1 MENRQPTEPGRD
13 AVITHGIV
21 TDNPVGLLRGEG
33 WQAVWGVVR
42 EAGLRLWSD
51 DAFGL
56 AGNVAFRVLLAVFP
70 FLIFTSSMTAFVGS
84 QSMAEDLVSFLIAI
98 VPKTLIEPIIAEVQQ
113 VMTVQRG
120 GVLSTGILL
129 TIWFALGGVDGVR
142 IGLNRAYGLRE
153 TRSWYVLY
161 PVMVL
166 MVVIASL
173 VLVLVGYLLVLA
185 PRAGSW
191 LHVLFPGFD
200 PASVTIK
207 LVRYPAAAIILAFSL
222 FLAHVVLPARRTR
235 FSSIYPGVLFT
246 IVMWTSLTA
255 VFSFYLANFASYATY
270 YAGLAG
276 IVAAL
281 YFLYLAALV
290 LIFGGEL
297 NRAIRIRRLARALRQ
312 NSDDEQDQPI
322 TQDA

>member
-1 MENRQPTEPGRD
+1 MEKRQPVEAGRD

-21 TDNPVGLLRGEG
+21 TDNPEWLLRGKG
-33 WQAVWGVVR
+33 WRGAWGVTR

-56 AGNVAFRVLLAVFP
+56 AGNVAFRVILAVFP

-98 VPKTLIEPIIAEVQQ
+98 VPATLIEPIVSEVRQ

-142 IGLNRAYGLRE
+142 VGLNRAYGVRE

-161 PVMVL
+161 PVMVF

-173 VLVLVGYLLVLA
+173 VLVMVGYLLVLA
-185 PRAGSW
+185 PGAGSW
-191 LHVLFPGFD
+191 LHIFFPGFD
-200 PASVTIK
+200 PASVTIR
-207 LVRYPAAAIILAFSL
+207 LVRYPAAAIILVFSL
-222 FLAHVVLPARRTR
+222 FLAHVFLPARRTR

-246 IVMWTSLTA
+246 VIAWTLLTA
-255 VFSFYLANFASYATY
+255 AFSFYLANFATYATY

-297 NRAIRIRRLARALRQ
+297 NRAIRIRRLAHALRQ
-312 NSDDEQDQPI
+312 DPDGN
-322 TQDA
+322 

>member
-1 MENRQPTEPGRD
+1 MQKRQPAETGRD
-13 AVITHGIV
+13 TVITHGIV
-21 TDNPVGLLRGEG
+21 SDNPEWLLGGKGWRG
-33 WQAVWGVVR
+33 AWGVTR

-56 AGNVAFRVLLAVFP
+56 AGNVAFRVILAVFP

-84 QSMAEDLVSFLIAI
+84 QSMAEDLVSFLIDI
-98 VPKTLIEPIIAEVQQ
+98 VPATLIEPIVSEVRQ

-129 TIWFALGGVDGVR
+129 TVWFALGGVDGVR
-142 IGLNRAYGLRE
+142 VGLNRAYGVRE

-166 MVVIASL
+166 MVVMASL
-173 VLVLVGYLLVLA
+173 VLVMVGYLLVVA

-191 LHVLFPGFD
+191 LHIFFPGFD
-200 PASVTIK
+200 PASVTIR
-207 LVRYPAAAIILAFSL
+207 LVRYPAAAIILVFSL
-222 FLAHVVLPARRTR
+222 FLAHVFLPARRTR

-246 IVMWTSLTA
+246 VVAWTLLTA
-255 VFSFYLANFASYATY
+255 AFSFYLANFATYATY
-270 YAGLAG
+270 CGGLAG

-297 NRAIRIRRLARALRQ
+297 NRAIRIRRLARVLRQ
-312 NSDDEQDQPI
+312 DPDSN
-322 TQDA
+322 

>member
-1 MENRQPTEPGRD
+1 MDRRQPTEVGRD

-21 TDNPVGLLRGEG
+21 TANPEGLLRGTG
-33 WQAVWGVVR
+33 WYAAWSVVR

-70 FLIFTSSMTAFVGS
+70 FLIFTSSLTAFVGS

-98 VPKTLIEPIIAEVQQ
+98 VPQTLIEPIVSEVQQ

-129 TIWFALGGVDGVR
+129 TVWFALGGVDGVR
-142 IGLNRAYGLRE
+142 VGLNRAYGVRE

-161 PVMVL
+161 PVMTL
-166 MVVIASL
+166 MVVIGSL
-173 VLVLVGYLLVLA
+173 VLVLVGYLLVMA

-191 LHVLFPGFD
+191 LHMLFPGFD
-200 PASVTIK
+200 PASVTVR
-207 LVRYPAAAIILAFSL
+207 LVRYPAAAIILVFSL
-222 FLAHVVLPARRTR
+222 FLAHVFLPARRTR
-235 FSSIYPGVLFT
+235 FSSIYPGVLLT
-246 IVMWTSLTA
+246 VATWTSLTA
-255 VFSFYLANFASYATY
+255 AFSFYLANFATYATY
-270 YAGLAG
+270 YGGLAG

-297 NRAIRIRRLARALRQ
+297 NRAIRIRRLARALL
-312 NSDDEQDQPI
+312 QDQ
-322 TQDA
+322 DSN